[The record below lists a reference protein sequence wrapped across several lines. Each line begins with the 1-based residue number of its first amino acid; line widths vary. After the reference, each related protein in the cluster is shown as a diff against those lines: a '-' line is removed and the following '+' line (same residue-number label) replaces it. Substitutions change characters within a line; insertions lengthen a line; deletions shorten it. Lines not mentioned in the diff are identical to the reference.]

1 MKSFLAALCVL
12 AVVGSAGIF
21 RAQTPVGSDGL
32 ASLAVLIGGQDGEH
46 HEAEDSGP
54 ALTLD
59 EAERIALATNP
70 EIEVAARR
78 IAVAQAHVPAAGALD
93 DPMAMYRGWGVPL
106 NQPWNYNQAQ
116 NMFSIS
122 QTFPGR
128 GKLALRTSVAESSV
142 DEAKADLEQVRLDV
156 RVRVH
161 KAFDDLLLADDE
173 MQIHHQHEA
182 IARQAIEEAR
192 IKYTTGK
199 VPQQDILKAQVAL
212 TQLAEHMIRFDHDA
226 ELARAR
232 LNTLLGRK
240 PGSPLSVAGEH
251 AVLGTLPQAESLDD
265 LALGSR
271 PDLLAAQQAAERSH
285 KEQALAKKAY
295 VPDFT
300 VSAGYMIQQPG
311 SFARNAY
318 MVEGSMN
325 LPWLNHRKHDAE
337 IAEATVEETEQDAE
351 LTEMRNA
358 AFGQIQEALVE
369 AEAAQ
374 TLAHMYHDQL
384 RPQAET
390 TLQSSVIAYE
400 NDKTELLDL
409 LDSQMAVVNIDLAWL
424 QAVGDFDARLA
435 DLELATG
442 TPIKPSDSPAT
453 EVKP

>member
-1 MKSFLAALCVL
+1 MKSFIAALYVL
-12 AVVGSAGIF
+12 AVAGSAVISG
-21 RAQTPVGSDGL
+21 AQTPGGSDGL
-32 ASLAVLIGGQDGEH
+32 ASLAVLIEGQHSEH

-78 IAVAQAHVPAAGALD
+78 VAVAQAHVPAAGALD

-173 MQIHHQHEA
+173 MQIHRQHEA

-271 PDLLAAQQAAERSH
+271 PDLLAAQQAAEHSH
-285 KEQALAKKAY
+285 KEQALAKMAY

-374 TLAHMYHDQL
+374 KLAHMYHDEL

-409 LDSQMAVVNIDLAWL
+409 LDSQMAVVNLDLAWL

>member
-182 IARQAIEEAR
+182 IARQAIEEER

-374 TLAHMYHDQL
+374 KLAHMYHDEL